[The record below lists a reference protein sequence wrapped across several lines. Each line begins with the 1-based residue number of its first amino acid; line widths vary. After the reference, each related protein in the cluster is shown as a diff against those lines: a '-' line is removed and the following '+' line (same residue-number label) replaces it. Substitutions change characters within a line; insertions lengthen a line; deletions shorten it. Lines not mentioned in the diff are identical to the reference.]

1 MLFLPKR
8 KPNLNKYMLWS
19 DSVHLT
25 DPKYFIYGPFFYDA
39 HDDIIQPKQHIILT
53 HWEFPLS
60 FFNQFSIVPSI
71 LSTLIV
77 RKSSLKKRKK

>member
-25 DPKYFIYGPFFYDA
+25 DPKYFIYGPF
-39 HDDIIQPKQHIILT
+39 
-53 HWEFPLS
+53 S
-60 FFNQFSIVPSI
+60 CM
-71 LSTLIV
+71 TLMMTLY
-77 RKSSLKKRKK
+77 SLNNMLF